1 VTLALSEKGE
11 ESAPVA
17 RPKLYAVRTIAG
29 RELDVTLIIET
40 RTRDEN
46 LPIYSIVASPLIKGA
61 IIVESPAAYHVSN
74 AIQGLRYAKGLVP
87 GILDPNEV
95 ERIIK
100 PKAVVETL
108 KPGDIVEIIAG
119 PFKGMKAQV
128 VRTNPAKNEVVLNVL
143 EVEYPLQVTV
153 PGDSVK
159 PARQGGQ

>member
-1 VTLALSEKGE
+1 MSEEKGGE
-11 ESAPVA
+11 RAPVA
-17 RPKLYAVRTIAG
+17 QPKLYAVRTIAG
-29 RELDVTLIIET
+29 RELDVALIIET

-46 LPIYSIVASPLIKGA
+46 LPIYSIVASPIIKGA
-61 IIVESPAAYHVSN
+61 VIVESPAAYHVSN
-74 AIQGLRYAKGLVP
+74 AIQGLRYARGLVP
-87 GILDPNEV
+87 GILDLNEV

-108 KPGDIVEIIAG
+108 KPGDIVEIVAG